1 MGVISANGF
10 TVFLGWYG
18 SFGLGMF
25 FPAMER
31 TKDRRGLAPGSASTP
46 VACPRTPVTGDA
58 SREPVFGRR
67 RGRGGDCFRFPAAAA
82 DLAVLGKP
90 SGWTGEARRL
100 PPAVEAGSSTAGGW
114 GHPPL
119 QKAAAFGV
127 GADVSSA
134 RCPPPLQVRR
144 IFRQK
149 RNEVSRKVLLPTFL
163 SRKVGQESGE
173 SSPNRDHLLA
183 PVMWTSRNWPTA
195 CLSPTTRTRRL
206 PGVRAVRG

>member
-1 MGVISANGF
+1 MGSPSFWVGM
-10 TVFLGWYG
+10 VHLGWEC
-18 SFGLGMF
+18 SFQRWKEPKIAGGWL
-25 FPAMER
+25 R
-31 TKDRRGLAPGSASTP
+31 GSASTP

-82 DLAVLGKP
+82 DLAGSGER
-90 SGWTGEARRL
+90 SGWTRKARRL
-100 PPAVEAGSSTAGGW
+100 SPAVGAGSNLSGRMGTSAPTESCRVW
-114 GHPPL
+114 GR
-119 QKAAAFGV
+119 
-127 GADVSSA
+127 ADVSSA
-134 RCPPPLQVRR
+134 RCPPPLRASRVLK
-144 IFRQK
+144 QK

-183 PVMWTSRNWPTA
+183 PVMRTSRNWPTA